1 MREFDCGGGRTGLA
15 FERLGR
21 EPGLRHVFTT
31 RRADGG
37 GNLSLSG
44 GRDPLAARAERSAW
58 CRAIGLDSRHLVVGG
73 QVHGARVARVGPAQR
88 GRGHADPA
96 DVLPRCDALVCADP
110 GIPLFSAAA
119 DCAAVLFYLT
129 GPRPVLALAHAGWR
143 GLRAGVLRA
152 TVDEVLSAGGGGAA
166 DLLAGVCPCVGPPH
180 YPVGPEVIEA
190 APPSSYR
197 PDGDRW
203 QLDLSAWVEAELLA
217 AGLAREAIE
226 LSGRNTAAEPRFFS
240 HRRDGA
246 ATGRMGL
253 IAALVPAGAGEP

>member
-1 MREFDCGGGRTGLA
+1 GGGR
-15 FERLGR
+15 
-21 EPGLRHVFTT
+21 
-31 RRADGG
+31 GG
-37 GNLSLSG
+37 GGGGG
-44 GRDPLAARAERSAW
+44 GR
-58 CRAIGLDSRHLVVGG
+58 
-73 QVHGARVARVGPAQR
+73 
-88 GRGHADPA
+88 
-96 DVLPRCDALVCADP
+96 
-110 GIPLFSAAA
+110 
-119 DCAAVLFYLT
+119 
-129 GPRPVLALAHAGWR
+129 
-143 GLRAGVLRA
+143 
-152 TVDEVLSAGGGGAA
+152 AGGGGGGGGGGPGGG
-166 DLLAGVCPCVGPPH
+166 AGGGGGPGVGPPH
-180 YPVGPEVIEA
+180 SPVGPEVIEA